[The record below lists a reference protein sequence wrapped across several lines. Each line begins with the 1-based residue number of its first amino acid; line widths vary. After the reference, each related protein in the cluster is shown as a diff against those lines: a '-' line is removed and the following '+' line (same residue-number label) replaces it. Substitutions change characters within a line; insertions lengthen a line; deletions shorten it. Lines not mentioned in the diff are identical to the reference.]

1 LSDIFDNVPDISFVN
16 KDVETLLSEMISE
29 YEQAYLQQTGETKTL
44 AQGDPVR
51 IFIYSQALRIY
62 AAYQLIDYSA
72 KQNLL
77 KYAEGDYL
85 DNIGVRIGAL
95 RLQASSAISKVRFTL
110 SATQINTVPIP
121 KGTRVS
127 TSTSIFFATEEY
139 AEILP
144 GDLYADVNIQCSIS
158 GSIGNGFT
166 SGQINV
172 LVDPIGFIQ
181 SVSNITTSQG
191 GTDIESDE
199 AFRNRIVIK
208 PESFSVAGPS
218 GAYEYFAKQYN
229 QSIIDV
235 MVSSPLPGQ
244 VDVRFI
250 LENGEI
256 PNETLLTEVESYLSN
271 KTRRPLTDQVIV
283 GAPNQ
288 VSYDIDVTYYIRK
301 SDVVLIS
308 DIQVAIENA
317 KSEFIIWQKSKI
329 SRSINPDELLYRLIN
344 AGAKRVV
351 INEPQYYALL
361 ETQVAIEN
369 NINFVYGGVEDD

>member
-1 LSDIFDNVPDISFVN
+1 MSDIFDNVPDISFVN